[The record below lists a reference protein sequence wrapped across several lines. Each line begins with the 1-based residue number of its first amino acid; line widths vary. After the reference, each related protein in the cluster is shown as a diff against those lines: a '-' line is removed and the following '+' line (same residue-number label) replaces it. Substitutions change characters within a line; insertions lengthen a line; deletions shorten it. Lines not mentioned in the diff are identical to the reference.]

1 MAARTTRLPHAL
13 RAENSKPA
21 PPISHLPDRVRCHD
35 DRVMARIP
43 ILDETTAPP
52 ASLAVATTHEAAG
65 SRMTNM
71 KWTLAHA
78 PEALRALLEWYPL
91 HERVAAFLGDRRA
104 TLFCHAISTEA
115 DCLICSTF
123 FRRIIMDA
131 GEDPD
136 ALGLDDDDELVVA
149 FGMRLAHDA
158 HDVDDE
164 LYGRLAA
171 RYSDEQVV
179 LLTAF
184 GAIMLA
190 TNVFNDALRVP
201 LDAHLEPYR
210 AR

>member
-1 MAARTTRLPHAL
+1 MTA
-13 RAENSKPA
+13 
-21 PPISHLPDRVRCHD
+21 
-35 DRVMARIP
+35 MARISP
-43 ILDETTAPP
+43 LDAGSAPA
-52 ASLAVATTHEAAG
+52 ASVELASAHEAAG
-65 SRMTNM
+65 TRMTNM

-78 PEALRALLEWYPL
+78 PAALRALLEWYPL
-91 HERVAAFLGDRRA
+91 HEQVVAFLGERRA
-104 TLFCHAISTEA
+104 TLFCHAISTET

-123 FRRIIMDA
+123 FRRILIDA
-131 GEDPD
+131 GENPD
-136 ALGLDDDDELVVA
+136 ALGLDEDDELVVA

-158 HDVDDE
+158 HAVDDD
-164 LYGRLAA
+164 LYGRLAE
-171 RYSDEQVV
+171 RYTDEQIV

>member
-1 MAARTTRLPHAL
+1 MTA
-13 RAENSKPA
+13 
-21 PPISHLPDRVRCHD
+21 
-35 DRVMARIP
+35 MARIP
-43 ILDETTAPP
+43 VLDETSAQP
-52 ASLAVATTHEAAG
+52 ASLEVAAAHEAAG

-91 HERVAAFLGDRRA
+91 HEQVAAFLGDRRA

-123 FRRIIMDA
+123 FRRILMDA
-131 GEDPD
+131 GENPD
-136 ALGLDDDDELVVA
+136 ALGLDEDDELVVA

-158 HDVDDE
+158 HAVDDE

-171 RYSDEQVV
+171 RYSDEQIV

-201 LDAHLEPYR
+201 LDTHLEPYR